1 MKVDDFPTL
10 GNPTIPILR
19 VFPGRPQSVCCSTY
33 YFFFGGIYSILLFN
47 NKLNLFKKSIIF
59 LFRMCIDFFIS
70 NFIQKTFFRV
80 YKLSNVYIDKLKF
93 NIYTKSYNFCPKL
106 FSVDSIS
113 FLNNHSP
120 YNLIYLICLYSNHL

>member
-1 MKVDDFPTL
+1 
-10 GNPTIPILR
+10 
-19 VFPGRPQSVCCSTY
+19 
-33 YFFFGGIYSILLFN
+33 
-47 NKLNLFKKSIIF
+47 
-59 LFRMCIDFFIS
+59 MCIDFFIS